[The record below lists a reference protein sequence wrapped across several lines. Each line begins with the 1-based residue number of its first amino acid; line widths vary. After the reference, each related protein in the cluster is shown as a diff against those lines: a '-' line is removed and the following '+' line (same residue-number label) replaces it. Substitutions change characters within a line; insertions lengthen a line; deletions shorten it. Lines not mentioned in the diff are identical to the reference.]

1 MAAPAAGGPARAG
14 APPVLAFAD
23 KLPVAAEEAALKA
36 AVVGEFEFIEV
47 LGNGCNGI
55 AVEAR
60 HLNPA
65 NPYCKSKVCVVYT
78 HIRIGVNILPIL
90 VSAVIALVI
99 AYA

>member
-1 MAAPAAGGPARAG
+1 MDAPAAGGHAHAG
-14 APPVLAFAD
+14 VPPVLAFAD
-23 KLPVAAEEAALKA
+23 TGKLAAEQAALKA

-65 NPYCKSKVCVVYT
+65 NPHCKSKVCFVYT
-78 HIRIGVNILPIL
+78 PL
-90 VSAVIALVI
+90 AEA
-99 AYA
+99 